1 MNSSYYRQPPLVKFY
16 IGHAI
21 GTALLGLFMP
31 SGEHLEAL
39 HRLML
44 PIVKLIPNALRI
56 TNRVSDPEFAQAF
69 IGLSLLIGFL
79 ILMYFVVFVRG
90 YKIKVFESKW
100 QRFLMLFYAWIFFGF
115 VMIGISWFM
124 PYLDP
129 VSKGRTY
136 FLVLAAT
143 SSTAGILTVM
153 NQLIVG
159 FPLFFFLFLWFAHA
173 CSTVR
178 NRSI

>member
-1 MNSSYYRQPPLVKFY
+1 MNASYYRQPPLVKFY

-21 GTALLGLFMP
+21 GTAFLGLFMP
-31 SGEHLEAL
+31 SGEHLETL
-39 HRLML
+39 HRLMF
-44 PIVKLIPNALRI
+44 PIVQLIPNAWRI
-56 TNRVSDPEFAQAF
+56 TNRVSDPTFAQAF
-69 IGLSLLIGFL
+69 IGLSLLIAFL
-79 ILMYFVVFVRG
+79 ILMYFVFFGRG
-90 YKIKVFESKW
+90 YKIIVFESKW

-115 VMIGISWFM
+115 VMIGIAWFM

-129 VSKGRTY
+129 ASKGRAY
-136 FLVLAAT
+136 FMIVAAT

-159 FPLFFFLFLWFAHA
+159 IPLFCFLFIWFAHA
-173 CSTVR
+173 CSIVR